1 MNFRYWRRFFAL
13 KLLLGIVISTGLLM
27 YCIEH
32 RESVFGAVALAI
44 GALALIITNAYVIK
58 FVLLDARRKQRN
70 PDIGSER
77 GKIVPYE
84 RFKKARENRGAM

>member
-1 MNFRYWRRFFAL
+1 MNFRYWRQFFAL
-13 KLLLGIVISTGLLM
+13 KLLLGIVIPTGLLM

-70 PDIGSER
+70 SDAADKK
-77 GKIVPYE
+77 GKVIPYE
-84 RFKKARENRGAM
+84 RFKKAREKRGVG